1 MLAAKCLGT
10 FFQTDWFGCSAG
22 AEPPFVGTAL
32 GGMDPCAMNT
42 NSKTKHPQN
51 NNLAK
56 LYLDTNNP
64 EAFAKAAIGE
74 IRQRVCKSRGLLRQG
89 IDEVESLAN
98 RLFYQYLGGNLK
110 LRRALAAR
118 RSTAISQQIERTIN
132 AVVSIAKKRTLESLK
147 ENLVFLTALPD
158 ILVQHPR
165 DMSLSDL
172 PTDLKMQ
179 MARLA
184 VEECREE
191 IGHKTADL
199 LSEILERSCPMA
211 EVAREYGVSRQAIHM
226 KLAPA
231 IKKVRKQM
239 ERMEIPNLDQL

>member
-1 MLAAKCLGT
+1 MKIKSIST
-10 FFQTDWFGCSAG
+10 
-22 AEPPFVGTAL
+22 
-32 GGMDPCAMNT
+32 
-42 NSKTKHPQN
+42 KTN
-51 NNLAK
+51 NNLAN
-56 LYLDTNNP
+56 LYLQRPNNP
-64 EAFAKAAIGE
+64 EAFAEAVFGE
-74 IRQRVCKSRGLLRQG
+74 IRKRAGKSRGLLRQR

-98 RLFYQYLGGNLK
+98 CLFEKYLGGNSD

-239 ERMEIPNLDQL
+239 ERMEIPNID